1 MALSE
6 IQQAIQ
12 AGGQNRVGATSAL
25 AQSAGTG
32 AQTMQGQQALQQQ
45 ALDSRAQ
52 FEATMDANRKRHA
65 QATMQVMSDLTTEGL
80 HEVYQSKRQTD
91 WTNFQ
96 KDILAWKK
104 EQARLEREDMR
115 TMAEAFGD
123 LSKGMKKDGGRKMS
137 EKELEELMQAFKTP
151 AGGLW

>member
-1 MALSE
+1 
-6 IQQAIQ
+6 
-12 AGGQNRVGATSAL
+12 
-25 AQSAGTG
+25 
-32 AQTMQGQQALQQQ
+32 MQGQQALQQQ